1 MLGSWAG
8 LGLAKAG
15 IGLAGQDEST
25 VFESGVRRSRKLPS
39 PSSGCDRANGFC
51 YGDCSRNDAG
61 IVATVD
67 LEFRVL
73 MCFKIHAVLLLS
85 DRRRGFYRHVPDN
98 GHTGGDAA
106 DDTAR
111 IVGLR

>member
-15 IGLAGQDEST
+15 IGLARQDEST
-25 VFESGVRRSRKLPS
+25 VFEHGIEQ
-39 PSSGCDRANGFC
+39 CDRANGFC

-85 DRRRGFYRHVPDN
+85 DRRSGFYRHVPDN
-98 GHTGGDAA
+98 GHTGGDTA